1 MRLSMLFPDELACTY
16 LSRLRNENVLHNN
29 QELAHA
35 LRGAGIIEQAPAT
48 AAALLEELRAAL
60 GMSAHDLMC
69 SHSLVPAQKCV
80 VNYDFEN
87 AAPPD
92 FGDKR
97 YLRFAVHGSR
107 VMGLCRDCVAEDLD
121 YWGLSYWR
129 RSHQLTGV
137 TWCLKHMRP
146 LSYVTDS
153 AALDLSPDIAVA
165 YAADR
170 TFSDQRM
177 ALESPVVQRY
187 ASIMAS
193 LLENARA
200 PVHYGCAG
208 KVVRDRAV
216 LKGLKV
222 MPSKSAR
229 YLSDEAKEQLPASWL
244 DEHFPASTGKRDN
257 EFSPWL
263 DYTGHARTKP
273 ASAAAF
279 ALALALL
286 WDDPDEAVSIFLGA
300 LPDKI
305 KPRSRFGPIAKS
317 SEQSLREMWLDQ
329 KGSYAAIAGVLGVS
343 TRRVREQFRKLGL
356 PSLEEESYSRALTA
370 IEQFLSGQSLEV
382 SSKSAGVSRCKTEV
396 LLRALYT
403 HSGEGSVSRL
413 PEPPNGSRTRP
424 SAAHI
429 DLDARKKWAM
439 CGSNLAG

>member
-1 MRLSMLFPDELACTY
+1 MRLSLLFPDELACTY
-16 LSRLRNENVLHNN
+16 LPRLRNENVLHTN
-29 QELAHA
+29 QDLANA

-48 AAALLEELRAAL
+48 AAALLQELSAAL
-60 GMSAHDLMC
+60 GISAHDLMC

-97 YLRFAVHGSR
+97 YLQFVVRGSR

-121 YWGLSYWR
+121 CWGVSYWR
-129 RSHQLTGV
+129 RIHQLAGV

-146 LSYVTDS
+146 LSSYVTDGS
-153 AALDLSPDIAVA
+153 APDLNPDMAVA

-170 TFSDQRM
+170 AFSDQRM

-208 KVVRDRAV
+208 KVVRDRAA
-216 LKGLKV
+216 LKGLRVIPPKN
-222 MPSKSAR
+222 AR
-229 YLSDEAKEQLPASWL
+229 YLSDEARERLPASWL
-244 DEHFPASTGKRDN
+244 AEHFPASTGKRDN
-257 EFSPWL
+257 EFSPWI

-273 ASAAAF
+273 ASVTAF

-300 LPDKI
+300 QPDKI
-305 KPRSRFGPIAKS
+305 KPKTRFGPIARS
-317 SEQSLREMWLDQ
+317 SERSLREMWLDH
-329 KGSYAAIAGVLGVS
+329 KGSHASLADALGVS
-343 TRRVREQFRKLGL
+343 RKHVGEEFNKLGL
-356 PSLEEESYSRALTA
+356 PSLGDECYARALRA
-370 IEQFLSGQSLEV
+370 IDQFFHGQSLEV
-382 SSKSAGVSRCKTEV
+382 ASKSTGVGRYKTEA
-396 LLRALYT
+396 LLRVLYT
-403 HSGEGSVSRL
+403 DSIEGSASRL
-413 PEPPNGSRTRP
+413 PDIE
-424 SAAHI
+424 HHH
-429 DLDARKKWAM
+429 
-439 CGSNLAG
+439 